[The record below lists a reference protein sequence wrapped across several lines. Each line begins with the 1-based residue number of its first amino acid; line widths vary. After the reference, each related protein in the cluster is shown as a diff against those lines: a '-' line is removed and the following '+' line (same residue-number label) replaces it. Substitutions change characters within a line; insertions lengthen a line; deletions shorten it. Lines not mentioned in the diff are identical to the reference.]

1 MRAVGSGWLVDGPF
15 LDEGALGGPLRRR
28 RLVHPWVRC
37 RWLGAGL
44 TPGRWL
50 HTRLCRTRTPHTI
63 GAEVGVEGIG
73 IGPLTRRIRAD
84 LLSRHTLL
92 LCLLGQVVRV
102 ESRLFGLKPRP
113 VRLGLRLLGRHFPLS
128 RSQCLCVGILAEIRC
143 LHPVVSL
150 LLPAH
155 ASGVFGSLPP
165 ASDGHRDD
173 KHDDDRHYDD
183 PDDDP
188 DPGIHDLLQFLGGAP
203 TQRDIS
209 ARRDLNG
216 KVGCQQQAPQ
226 HRPDRYG
233 GRMGALTSEEVTGRL
248 RRHVGTDAVG
258 LTWLIRTGGEVLC
271 GALGSRD
278 RAGAEPLDTHEIFRI
293 SSMTKPVTAVGAL
306 ILVADGVLTLDD
318 PIEAVLPELADR
330 RVLRTPGAELED
342 TVPAERAVTVRDLL
356 TSTLGWGM
364 DFTDFSPTPLT
375 RRWSEL
381 NLGDGPPAPGEQL
394 PADEWL
400 ARAGALPLQ
409 YQPGQRWLYNTS
421 SVVLGILVA
430 RASGGSLSDFLT
442 ERIFTPLEMTDTGFW
457 VPPEKQSRFGPC
469 YGAEETVY
477 DPADGQW
484 SAPPSIEG
492 GDGGLV
498 STVADYARFAKLLQG
513 RGSVDG
519 QRILPAELV
528 HAMTTNRLTAQQL
541 RDSRPDP
548 GSGWGF
554 GLGVVLT
561 AAEQG
566 PSAGSYGWFGGLG
579 SSWNN
584 DPATCRTGVL
594 LTNQM
599 WTSPEPPGVVAAFE
613 ELIGHR

>member
-1 MRAVGSGWLVDGPF
+1 M
-15 LDEGALGGPLRRR
+15 
-28 RLVHPWVRC
+28 
-37 RWLGAGL
+37 
-44 TPGRWL
+44 
-50 HTRLCRTRTPHTI
+50 
-63 GAEVGVEGIG
+63 
-73 IGPLTRRIRAD
+73 
-84 LLSRHTLL
+84 
-92 LCLLGQVVRV
+92 VRV
-102 ESRLFGLKPRP
+102 ESGLFGLEPRP
-113 VRLGLRLLGRHFPLS
+113 VRLGLGFLGRHFPLACG
-128 RSQCLCVGILAEIRC
+128 QCLCVGVLAEIRR
-143 LHPVVSL
+143 LHAVVRL

-155 ASGVFGSLPP
+155 PGDVFGSLAP

-173 KHDDDRHYDD
+173 EHDDDRHYDD

-188 DPGIHDLLQFLGGAP
+188 DPGIHDRLQFLGGVP

-216 KVGCQQQAPQ
+216 KVRCHQQAPE
-226 HRPDRYG
+226 HGPDRYR
-233 GRMGALTSEEVTGRL
+233 GRMGALTSEEVTARL
-248 RRHVGTDAVG
+248 RPHVSTDAVG
-258 LTWLIRTGGEVLC
+258 LTWLIRTGGEVLS

-278 RAGAEPLDTHEIFRI
+278 HAGAEPLDTDEIFRI

-306 ILVADGVLTLDD
+306 VLVADGVLTLDD
-318 PIEAVLPELADR
+318 PIESSLPELADR

-342 TVPAERAVTVRDLL
+342 TVPAERAATVRDLL

-364 DFTDFSPTPLT
+364 DFTDFSPTPLA

-381 NLGDGPPAPGEQL
+381 SLGDGPPSPGEQL

-400 ARAGALPLQ
+400 ARAGTLPLQ

-430 RASGGSLSDFLT
+430 RVSGGSLSDFLT
-442 ERIFTPLEMTDTGFW
+442 ERIFAPLGMRDTGFW
-457 VPPEKQSRFGPC
+457 VPPQKQSRFGPC
-469 YGAEETVY
+469 YGAGETVY
-477 DPADGQW
+477 DPPEGQW

-528 HAMTTNRLTAQQL
+528 HAMITNRLTAQQL
-541 RDSRPDP
+541 RASRPDP

-561 AAEQG
+561 APEEG
-566 PSAGSYGWFGGLG
+566 PGAGSYGWFGGLG

-613 ELIGHR
+613 ELLGRR